1 MSDDDERKR
10 LGSSGVF
17 KVLVETAQKVKRAL
31 TEGDSDIK
39 ELGAK
44 IGQAFVA
51 GRFGDV
57 YQLTTSG
64 FQKRN
69 TREAFERQWA
79 DAVKDRGP
87 LTSFSV
93 NNAGQIDIGFIPG
106 LEEVPQ
112 ADFEA
117 MVQIAFASPSV
128 PLDDEKAFTIAVVLL
143 DDDGEPRIGAMHT
156 S

>member
-1 MSDDDERKR
+1 MTDDDDRPR

-17 KVLVETAQKVKRAL
+17 KVIIEAAQKVKRAF
-31 TEGDSDIK
+31 TEGDSAVKDIG
-39 ELGAK
+39 LK
-44 IGQAFVA
+44 IAQAFIA

-57 YQLTTSG
+57 YEMTTSG

-69 TREAFERQWA
+69 QRETFERQWS
-79 DAVKDRGP
+79 DAVKERGP
-87 LTSFSV
+87 LTGFSIT
-93 NNAGQIDIGFIPG
+93 NAGQIDIGFVPG

-117 MVQIAFASPSV
+117 MVQIAFSSPDI
-128 PLDDEKAFTIAVVLL
+128 PLEDEKAFTIAVVLL
-143 DDDGEPRIGAMHT
+143 DDNGDPRIGALHT